1 MSPRGKPYRSHT
13 VRCSES
19 AAPPYY
25 LLWERKLKLLNKS
38 GEVSPLC
45 TLGGQYATVCD
56 CREPAGED
64 NVIICMNSSD
74 ECACMC
80 MSSNLWLSMMCK
92 KLKPRQVGHFIDTH
106 TLRTRKHTLPW
117 LTYIPTLQP
126 LEGCTRSRDNP
137 EDWSGLLQGEYQS
150 GHLFHLPL
158 QSVLVLLKSSQI
170 RSTPSSVLTHQTL
183 THNEGYNYCLS
194 LCNRLLFSYVSPPS
208 PHFLRLLKW
217 EKRNHHKKQ
226 MTSNRK
232 SICVTA

>member
-106 TLRTRKHTLPW
+106 TH
-117 LTYIPTLQP
+117 
-126 LEGCTRSRDNP
+126 
-137 EDWSGLLQGEYQS
+137 S
-150 GHLFHLPL
+150 GHGNTHFPDWPIFQPCSPWKAAPGVGIILKIGADFFRGNIRVDISSIYHCS
-158 QSVLVLLKSSQI
+158 QSS
-170 RSTPSSVLTHQTL
+170 
-183 THNEGYNYCLS
+183 
-194 LCNRLLFSYVSPPS
+194 FS
-208 PHFLRLLKW
+208 
-217 EKRNHHKKQ
+217 
-226 MTSNRK
+226 
-232 SICVTA
+232 

>member
-64 NVIICMNSSD
+64 NVIICMDSSD

-126 LEGCTRSRDNP
+126 WKAAPGVGIILKIGADFFRGNIRVDISSIYHCS
-137 EDWSGLLQGEYQS
+137 QS
-150 GHLFHLPL
+150 
-158 QSVLVLLKSSQI
+158 S
-170 RSTPSSVLTHQTL
+170 
-183 THNEGYNYCLS
+183 
-194 LCNRLLFSYVSPPS
+194 FS
-208 PHFLRLLKW
+208 
-217 EKRNHHKKQ
+217 
-226 MTSNRK
+226 
-232 SICVTA
+232 